1 MQLEPGLFEV
11 KGPKIERNFDIT
23 KLNTEEDYYNFA
35 NRMRYMGIDE
45 ALRNAG
51 CQDGDTVRMQGF
63 EFDFIEN

>member
-1 MQLEPGLFEV
+1 
-11 KGPKIERNFDIT
+11 
-23 KLNTEEDYYNFA
+23 
-35 NRMRYMGIDE
+35 MRYMGIDE